1 MRRYG
6 LRVKSKGFFIQ
17 IAFLFM
23 LLAAFE
29 PGREMAIANFFLAI
43 FCLFTV
49 ALPFL
54 LITRGDK
61 TEANRDF
68 IAATVNPW
76 SQVVKEAELAQVV
89 LSEITSSVKMEP
101 NLEIASE
108 QNVEQSLVSGDVI
121 SLEIK
126 GSDELDESITQTLP
140 AEEEL
145 LAA

>member
-1 MRRYG
+1 
-6 LRVKSKGFFIQ
+6 
-17 IAFLFM
+17 M

-76 SQVVKEAELAQVV
+76 SKVVKEAELAQVV
-89 LSEITSSVKMEP
+89 LSESTSSVKMEP

-108 QNVEQSLVSGDVI
+108 QNVKPSLESGDVI

-126 GSDELDESITQTLP
+126 GSDELDESITQKLP

>member
-1 MRRYG
+1 
-6 LRVKSKGFFIQ
+6 
-17 IAFLFM
+17 M

-49 ALPFL
+49 ALPVL

-89 LSEITSSVKMEP
+89 LSEITSSVTMEP

-108 QNVEQSLVSGDVI
+108 QNVEPNLESGDVI

-126 GSDELDESITQTLP
+126 GSDELDESIIQALP

>member
-1 MRRYG
+1 
-6 LRVKSKGFFIQ
+6 
-17 IAFLFM
+17 M

-54 LITRGDK
+54 LITRGNK

-101 NLEIASE
+101 TMEVVSE
-108 QNVEQSLVSGDVI
+108 QNVVPNPEAGEVI

-126 GSDELDESITQTLP
+126 GNDEMNESSTQILP
-140 AEEEL
+140 TDDEL

>member
-1 MRRYG
+1 
-6 LRVKSKGFFIQ
+6 
-17 IAFLFM
+17 M

-29 PGREMAIANFFLAI
+29 PGKEMAFANFFLAI

-49 ALPFL
+49 ALPLL

-89 LSEITSSVKMEP
+89 LSEVTSSVKMEP
-101 NLEIASE
+101 SLELITE
-108 QNVEQSLVSGDVI
+108 QNLGPNPEGGEVI

-126 GSDELDESITQTLP
+126 GSDELDESSTQMSP
-140 AEEEL
+140 ADDEL

>member
-1 MRRYG
+1 
-6 LRVKSKGFFIQ
+6 
-17 IAFLFM
+17 M

-29 PGREMAIANFFLAI
+29 PGKEMAIANFFLAI

-108 QNVEQSLVSGDVI
+108 QNVEPSLESGDVI

-140 AEEEL
+140 VEEEL

>member
-1 MRRYG
+1 
-6 LRVKSKGFFIQ
+6 
-17 IAFLFM
+17 M

-61 TEANRDF
+61 TEANREF

-76 SQVVKEAELAQVV
+76 SQVVKEAELAKVV

-101 NLEIASE
+101 NLEMASE
-108 QNVEQSLVSGDVI
+108 QNVEPSPVSGDVI
-121 SLEIK
+121 SLEIT
-126 GSDELDESITQTLP
+126 GDNELDESTTQILP

>member
-1 MRRYG
+1 
-6 LRVKSKGFFIQ
+6 
-17 IAFLFM
+17 M

-89 LSEITSSVKMEP
+89 LSEVSSSVKIDP
-101 NLEIASE
+101 NIEMASE
-108 QNVEQSLVSGDVI
+108 QNVGQNQELGDVI

>member
-1 MRRYG
+1 
-6 LRVKSKGFFIQ
+6 
-17 IAFLFM
+17 M
-23 LLAAFE
+23 LLAALE
-29 PGREMAIANFFLAI
+29 PCREMAIANFFLAI

-49 ALPFL
+49 VLPFL

-108 QNVEQSLVSGDVI
+108 QNVEPSLVSGDVI

-126 GSDELDESITQTLP
+126 GSDELDESKIQTLP

>member
-1 MRRYG
+1 
-6 LRVKSKGFFIQ
+6 
-17 IAFLFM
+17 M

-108 QNVEQSLVSGDVI
+108 QNVEPSLESGDVI

>member
-1 MRRYG
+1 
-6 LRVKSKGFFIQ
+6 
-17 IAFLFM
+17 M

-108 QNVEQSLVSGDVI
+108 QNVEPSLVSGDVI

>member
-1 MRRYG
+1 
-6 LRVKSKGFFIQ
+6 
-17 IAFLFM
+17 M

-49 ALPFL
+49 AIPFL

-101 NLEIASE
+101 NLEMASE
-108 QNVEQSLVSGDVI
+108 QNVEMSPESGNVI
-121 SLEIK
+121 SLEINR
-126 GSDELDESITQTLP
+126 SDELDESITQISP
-140 AEEEL
+140 AEEEV

>member
-1 MRRYG
+1 
-6 LRVKSKGFFIQ
+6 
-17 IAFLFM
+17 M

-29 PGREMAIANFFLAI
+29 PGKEMAIANFFLAI

-108 QNVEQSLVSGDVI
+108 QNVEPSLESGDVI
-121 SLEIK
+121 SLKIK

>member
-1 MRRYG
+1 
-6 LRVKSKGFFIQ
+6 
-17 IAFLFM
+17 M

-108 QNVEQSLVSGDVI
+108 QNVEPSLESGDVI
-121 SLEIK
+121 SLEIT
-126 GSDELDESITQTLP
+126 GSDELDESTTQTLP
-140 AEEEL
+140 VEEEL

>member
-1 MRRYG
+1 
-6 LRVKSKGFFIQ
+6 
-17 IAFLFM
+17 M

-54 LITRGDK
+54 LITRGNK

-101 NLEIASE
+101 NLEIAPE
-108 QNVEQSLVSGDVI
+108 QNVEPSLESGDVI

>member
-1 MRRYG
+1 
-6 LRVKSKGFFIQ
+6 
-17 IAFLFM
+17 M

-49 ALPFL
+49 ALPLL

-61 TEANRDF
+61 PEANRDF

-89 LSEITSSVKMEP
+89 LSEVTSSVKMEP
-101 NLEIASE
+101 NLEMVSE
-108 QNVEQSLVSGDVI
+108 QNVEPSPESGDVI

>member
-1 MRRYG
+1 
-6 LRVKSKGFFIQ
+6 
-17 IAFLFM
+17 M

-89 LSEITSSVKMEP
+89 LSEITSSVKIEP

-108 QNVEQSLVSGDVI
+108 QNVEPSLESGDVI

-140 AEEEL
+140 TEEEL

>member
-1 MRRYG
+1 
-6 LRVKSKGFFIQ
+6 
-17 IAFLFM
+17 M

-29 PGREMAIANFFLAI
+29 PGREMAFANFFLAI

-54 LITRGDK
+54 LITRGNK

-108 QNVEQSLVSGDVI
+108 QNVEPSLESGDVI

-126 GSDELDESITQTLP
+126 ASDELDESTTQTLP
-140 AEEEL
+140 VEEEL

>member
-1 MRRYG
+1 
-6 LRVKSKGFFIQ
+6 
-17 IAFLFM
+17 M

-29 PGREMAIANFFLAI
+29 PGREMAIANFSLAI

-54 LITRGDK
+54 LITRGNK

-101 NLEIASE
+101 NLEMASE
-108 QNVEQSLVSGDVI
+108 QNVEPSQESGDVI

-126 GSDELDESITQTLP
+126 GSDELDESTTQISP
-140 AEEEL
+140 AEEEV

>member
-1 MRRYG
+1 
-6 LRVKSKGFFIQ
+6 
-17 IAFLFM
+17 M

-54 LITRGDK
+54 LITRGNK

-108 QNVEQSLVSGDVI
+108 QNVEPSLESGDVI

-126 GSDELDESITQTLP
+126 GSDELDESITQILP
-140 AEEEL
+140 TEDEL